1 MTDYL
6 SKKLSFF
13 SFWLMLGVVVLHSV
27 ILDDSSL
34 PSVVQRFISYY
45 LLQICVP
52 MFFMISGYLFFLNVK
67 DMSFTLYLEKLR
79 KRFKTLVLPY
89 FIWSLFIFALIYLLQ
104 QLPFF
109 GGFFPQK
116 FSEMD
121 NIEIVK
127 NAIIYPYNYPLW
139 FLRELILFIILT
151 PLIYFCLRYI
161 GKLFLLALFLFGLFQ
176 DSFFYYH
183 IHIIHVNSLL
193 FFALGGYLGLSKH
206 KLIFSNRL
214 TLLSGVLFI
223 ILNLLCF
230 LYDEKILFIH
240 TDDSIIPIIF
250 KFFRSFKNLAGS
262 LFVWLLFDF
271 IMKTKKIF
279 SPRKYYKYSFFIFL
293 IHGVPT
299 VIFVKICQ
307 KFLFNPYVSFVFYLF
322 VPTTIIL
329 LCVIFGHFLEKNY
342 KHLYKTITG
351 MR

>member
-1 MTDYL
+1 MNDYL
-6 SKKLSFF
+6 SRKLNFF
-13 SFWLMLGVVVLHSV
+13 SFWLMIGVVVLHSV

-104 QLPFF
+104 QIPVI
-109 GGFFPQK
+109 GSFFPQK

-139 FLRELILFIILT
+139 FLRELILFILIT
-151 PLIYFCLRYI
+151 PLIYYGVRYI

-183 IHIIHVNSLL
+183 INIIHVYSLF
-193 FFALGGYLGLSKH
+193 FFALGSYLGFYKSKLVFSQR
-206 KLIFSNRL
+206 LIFS
-214 TLLSGVLFI
+214 SAVFFI
-223 ILNLLCF
+223 ILNVLCF
-230 LYDEKILFIH
+230 LYDEKIIFVY
-240 TDDSIIPIIF
+240 TEESIIPIFF
-250 KFFRSFKNLAGS
+250 KFIRNFKNLAGS
-262 LFVWLLFDF
+262 VFVWILFDF
-271 IMKTKKIF
+271 ILKTKKIF
-279 SPRKYYKYSFFIFL
+279 SPRKYYKYSFFIFFDTWCPNCYFCKNMSKVSIQSL
-293 IHGVPT
+293 CKFRVLSFCPYHYYNTLCYIRT
-299 VIFVKICQ
+299 LSREELQTFV
-307 KFLFNPYVSFVFYLF
+307 
-322 VPTTIIL
+322 
-329 LCVIFGHFLEKNY
+329 
-342 KHLYKTITG
+342 
-351 MR
+351 